1 MIRRP
6 DIIHIAPNS
15 ALRHVHCFT
24 GWGTV
29 MLKLGFVCAVACSSS
44 MTAFA
49 GERSIAP
56 SGIKV
61 LAARAMPSRAIPIRT
76 VTARA
81 TPLRAAIPLRA
92 LPRAEAAPVPAH
104 AAIRFVLPLAKRATY
119 DIGAPSAPVA
129 LLATGYVRP
138 ATNTA
143 SAFALPQ
150 PQPQPAWRLTGKS
163 PEVTA
168 RAGGRYAVGEGLAD
182 HRRVGP
188 PRSALDAIFVLR
200 IDGRDDSPPLSM
212 RGGVVGAMWRA
223 GTTPSN

>member
-1 MIRRP
+1 MSAARRI
-6 DIIHIAPNS
+6 DIIHIAS
-15 ALRHVHCFT
+15 DRALRHVRCFT

-29 MLKLGFVCAVACSSS
+29 MLKLGFACAVACSSS

-56 SGIKV
+56 PGIKTIT
-61 LAARAMPSRAIPIRT
+61 ARAIPSRAIPVRP

-81 TPLRAAIPLRA
+81 TPLRA
-92 LPRAEAAPVPAH
+92 LPRTETSPVPVHMAS
-104 AAIRFVLPLAKRATY
+104 RFALPLAKRPTY
-119 DIGAPSAPVA
+119 DLGAPSASDPVVP
-129 LLATGYVRP
+129 TGYVRP
-138 ATNTA
+138 VTTAA

-150 PQPQPAWRLTGKS
+150 PQPQPAWRLTGKF

-188 PRSALDAIFVLR
+188 PHSATDAMLVLR
-200 IDGRDDSPPLSM
+200 IDGRDDTTPLSV

-223 GTTPSN
+223 GTTRSN